1 MDSNGD
7 GNISQE
13 EFLIPSKRR
22 FEKMDLNS
30 DGVLKEKKL
39 ERHLNKIERAV
50 KINKKKNLNLLSS
63 IRRLT

>member
-13 EFLIPSKRR
+13 EFLVPSKER

-39 ERHLNKIERAV
+39 ERHLSKIE
-50 KINKKKNLNLLSS
+50 KP
-63 IRRLT
+63 